1 MAEHLSAVC
10 HEPPFVSSPPA
21 RRDSRRGT
29 YCTVGWKISAES
41 HIGFHVASLY
51 FLTHPLRQ
59 SEAPERQ
66 KAKKWEEASGSP
78 LLLCRF
84 QLCAKPSM
92 YLGLA
97 ALVGFHTVVCQRA
110 LIFTINI
117 LIYSFSL
124 PFLIFFLSLSS
135 CAAQTFPGTLQS
147 YGCGGSTI
155 AHHWYQDMVQ
165 QQWLPFCRQGC
176 WWYSIPLRGEFL
188 CKIHLQ
194 AENLMGCKVRS
205 WRLFIS
211 AEAAHHFSFNYRRQD
226 PIVKAIQ
233 LH

>member
-41 HIGFHVASLY
+41 HIGFHVAGLY

-117 LIYSFSL
+117 LIYSLSL

-135 CAAQTFPGTLQS
+135 CAAQTLSQGRCRAMAAEEAPLPITDIRTWYSSNGFPSVGRDADGTASLCGGNFFSFTSRKFNGLQS
-147 YGCGGSTI
+147 SIMKAFY
-155 AHHWYQDMVQ
+155 
-165 QQWLPFCRQGC
+165 FC
-176 WWYSIPLRGEFL
+176 WS
-188 CKIHLQ
+188 
-194 AENLMGCKVRS
+194 S
-205 WRLFIS
+205 S
-211 AEAAHHFSFNYRRQD
+211 SF
-226 PIVKAIQ
+226 
-233 LH
+233 